1 MPSRPDPTCWQSC
14 SALCEKKTAT
24 QRFRPICPPAHA
36 PSAPDQTQG
45 GLPSLGPPRPIGSL
59 LWLWPYRPCFP
70 HRLGTNDGRRGFDG
84 ADFQR
89 RMAALV
95 DTFPL
100 VPMSR
105 VLLISPPPLW
115 RDGAYDFSAE
125 VINLQLPANLRE
137 LAGNIGCRF
146 VDLYQAMIDAELT
159 ASISCDG
166 CHVDQGGQRF
176 IRDVVLAEVADV
188 LQLASPPPLLPR
200 PAPPPPPPP
209 LCDRIASAIGLLPA
223 DPWCEANSG
232 DPAACT
238 HSYEVRGPQLRM
250 PCAYDPVARSCRSSA
265 TLCHMPLPHAS
276 AIPPPPPPPLP
287 PAPSPPP
294 PPPPSL
300 PPPQD
305 APPPPPPAPSPPPL
319 PPSPPPSP
327 AQPFDSAAAAAHLAL
342 STRDAPL
349 VNGTAGG
356 LGLTLALTLVPT
368 LAPAG
373 TQRLP

>member
-14 SALCEKKTAT
+14 SALCEKNSHPAVSANSPSSTRSVST
-24 QRFRPICPPAHA
+24 RSNSGRPP
-36 PSAPDQTQG
+36 Q
-45 GLPSLGPPRPIGSL
+45 PRPTSANWQL
-59 LWLWPYRPCFP
+59 ALAVALRPCFP

-188 LQLASPPPLLPR
+188 LQLASPPPLLPQ

-276 AIPPPPPPPLP
+276 AIPPTPPPPLP